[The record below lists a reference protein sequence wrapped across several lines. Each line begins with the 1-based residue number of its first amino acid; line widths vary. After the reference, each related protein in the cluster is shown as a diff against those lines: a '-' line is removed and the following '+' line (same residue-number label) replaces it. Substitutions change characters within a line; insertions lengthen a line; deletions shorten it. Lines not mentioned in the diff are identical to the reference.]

1 MGQQN
6 RAILTTELSQQITAC
21 AFSKDDL
28 RILCEIL
35 QESSHAAAE
44 EEIAN
49 YTPLDQ
55 PMEQILADR
64 EVLRLGFELQITV
77 RGTDDKVLF
86 GTIPAVFSSPR
97 FPDKVKTLY
106 INSELDL
113 KNSHNW
119 PPRNRF
125 ELLLDFTKPELFN
138 LSLSPSISTPNASNI
153 FVTGLNSDWV
163 SGVYRKVTDFIKEKR
178 TRRGFFHRHSIYD
191 LLLLLVGL
199 PFAFWMTY
207 KLSGLINS
215 MFGGLSVFVQNGA
228 YVCLFFLMLN
238 IFKILFDYARWIF
251 PIVEYKGATDTV
263 RKHRYIL
270 GCLVIAIFGN
280 FLYDL
285 LKIASTVIF

>member
-49 YTPLDQ
+49 YTPLDR

-64 EVLRLGFELQITV
+64 EVLRLGFELQVTV

-113 KNSHNW
+113 KNSHDW
-119 PPRNRF
+119 SPRNRF
-125 ELLLDFTKPELFN
+125 ELLLDFTKPEFFN

-163 SGVYRKVTDFIKEKR
+163 SGVYRKVTDFIKQKR
-178 TRRGFFHRHSIYD
+178 TRRGFFHRHSVYD
-191 LLLLLVGL
+191 LLLLLLV
-199 PFAFWMTY
+199 PCQ
-207 KLSGLINS
+207 S
-215 MFGGLSVFVQNGA
+215 
-228 YVCLFFLMLN
+228 FF
-238 IFKILFDYARWIF
+238 D
-251 PIVEYKGATDTV
+251 G
-263 RKHRYIL
+263 
-270 GCLVIAIFGN
+270 
-280 FLYDL
+280 
-285 LKIASTVIF
+285 